1 MDITKQTLVITGS
14 SGFVGEIFALRAIR
28 EGFEVIGIDLKKSN
42 KLPCHQLEL
51 DLTSENFHNE
61 IPENATIIHLASL
74 STDGACQANP
84 LMALDANLRATA
96 LILENAVKSKASHF
110 VFASS
115 EWVYPELPNITAQN
129 EKDELKLTSLKS
141 LYAMTKLFGESL
153 IRVDSKVPYTILRFG
168 IVYGPRFPP
177 GSAAESIAWKVYS
190 DEEVKIGSK
199 NTARRFIHVNDLIS
213 GILKCIDIGP
223 SFLNQKIINISGA
236 ELVSLANVANASNKI
251 LKKSTQIIETGGTP
265 SIRNPVIDSALEL
278 LDWKPKIDLKS
289 GLSECLAFMID
300 ANKKGIKL

>member
-14 SGFVGEIFALRAIR
+14 SGFVGEILALCAIR

-42 KLPCHQLEL
+42 KLPCRQLEL

-74 STDGACQANP
+74 STDGACKANP

-115 EWVYPELPNITAQN
+115 EWVYPELSKVISQS
-129 EKDELKLTSLKS
+129 EKDELKLTSLNS
-141 LYAMTKLFGESL
+141 LYAITKLFGESL
-153 IRVDSKVPYTILRFG
+153 IRIDSRVPHTILRFG

-177 GSAAESIAWKVYS
+177 GSAVESIAWKIHLN
-190 DEEVKIGSK
+190 EEVKIGSK
-199 NTARRFIHVNDLIS
+199 NTARRFIHVNDLIN
-213 GILKCIDIGP
+213 GILKCTDIGP
-223 SFLNQKIINISGA
+223 SLLNQKIINLSGS
-236 ELVSLANVANASNKI
+236 ELVSLDDVANTSNQI
-251 LKKSTQIIETGGTP
+251 LNKSTQIIETGGIT
-265 SIRNPVIDSALEL
+265 SIRNPVNALAFEL
-278 LDWKPKIDLKS
+278 LRWKPKVDLKA
-289 GLSECLAFMID
+289 GLLECLSFMID
-300 ANKKGIKL
+300 ANAKGIK

>member
-14 SGFVGEIFALRAIR
+14 SGFVGEILALCAIR

-42 KLPCHQLEL
+42 KLPCRQLEL
-51 DLTSENFHNE
+51 DLTSENFYNE

-74 STDGACQANP
+74 STDGACKANP

-115 EWVYPELPNITAQN
+115 EWVYPELSKVISQS
-129 EKDELKLTSLKS
+129 ERDELKLTSLNS

-153 IRVDSKVPYTILRFG
+153 IRVDSKIPHTILRFG

-177 GSAAESIAWKVYS
+177 GSAVESIAWKIHLN
-190 DEEVKIGSK
+190 EEVKIGSK
-199 NTARRFIHVNDLIS
+199 NTARRFIHVNDLIN
-213 GILKCIDIGP
+213 GILKCIEIGP
-223 SFLNQKIINISGA
+223 SFLNQKIINLSGA
-236 ELVSLANVANASNKI
+236 ELVSLDDAANASSQI
-251 LKKSTQIIETGGTP
+251 LKKSTQIIETGGIP
-265 SIRNPVIDSALEL
+265 SIRNPVNALAFEL
-278 LDWKPKIDLKS
+278 LDWKPKIDLKA
-289 GLSECLAFMID
+289 GLLECLTFMVD
-300 ANKKGIKL
+300 AKTKGIK

>member
-1 MDITKQTLVITGS
+1 MKIGKTTLVVTGS
-14 SGFVGEIFALRAIR
+14 SGFVGEQLVSAAIQK
-28 EGFEVIGIDLKKSN
+28 GYEVIGIDLKKSE
-42 KLPCHQLEL
+42 KLSCHQLEL
-51 DLTSENFHNE
+51 DLSKENFFQV
-61 IPENATIIHLASL
+61 IPENSIIIHLASL
-74 STDGACQANP
+74 STDGACKANP
-84 LMALDANLRATA
+84 PVAIDANLRATA
-96 LILENAVKSKASHF
+96 LLLDNAMKSKAGYLI
-110 VFASS
+110 FASS
-115 EWVYPELPNITAQN
+115 EWVYPELPNIAAQN

-223 SFLNQKIINISGA
+223 SFLNQKIINLSGA
-236 ELVSLANVANASNKI
+236 ELVSLVDVANASNEI
-251 LKKSTQIIETGGTP
+251 LKKSAQINQNSDTP

-289 GLSECLAFMID
+289 GLSDCLVFMID
-300 ANKKGIKL
+300 ANKKGIK